1 MLIYIVTSLS
11 RLIWSCCRLPCLV
24 ALDSLSL
31 AQSHEWGDPYWI
43 LFIRL
48 RYLWRRPCSCRLPW
62 NSIHCRS
69 VQNTVRWGWMCV
81 VGWLL
86 ARSDYFISQ
95 ASQRQLIVFNYS
107 ELLITHTPPVYSL
120 LRTDDKLKL
129 WGANVAKSVFI
140 VEFREY
146 RCGIQL
152 LRTLCLTWLESRV
165 DKHCH

>member
-1 MLIYIVTSLS
+1 M
-11 RLIWSCCRLPCLV
+11 
-24 ALDSLSL
+24 
-31 AQSHEWGDPYWI
+31 
-43 LFIRL
+43 
-48 RYLWRRPCSCRLPW
+48 
-62 NSIHCRS
+62 
-69 VQNTVRWGWMCV
+69 

-129 WGANVAKSVFI
+129 NVAKSVFI

-146 RCGIQL
+146 RCGIY
-152 LRTLCLTWLESRV
+152 S
-165 DKHCH
+165 